1 MKNFL
6 ADRIKNIEKSEIRK
20 IFDKAPDDSINL
32 GLGEIQFPTPKILT
46 DYAQEILEEGKFF
59 YTPNAGLKELREAI
73 SGYYN
78 KSIPDNVCVT
88 VGAEEAIFATLFSFI
103 NPGDEVL
110 IANPTFLAYKTI
122 IQMVGGIHFYFD
134 LEPENNFKLK
144 KDSFIQKI
152 SSKTKMVILNNPSN
166 PLGICYKSDE
176 INFIVK
182 TCIENDILIVVDE
195 VYRDLFLEKRPD
207 TFLNFEGKI
216 IVISGLSK
224 SLCMTGW
231 RIGWAISNHPELIK
245 PIIVVHQYI
254 CTCAPYISQR
264 VAIKAL
270 SKEGLKAQEDIR
282 IKLKQN
288 HDLLIKFIQNELP
301 GSKILFNTS
310 SPYLF
315 INFGID
321 DVVLSKKSIEKG
333 LIIIHGSAFGSNGKN
348 WIRINYGLEKN
359 KLINGLKKLRNTI
372 HN

>member
-1 MKNFL
+1 MENYL

-20 IFDKAPDDSINL
+20 IFDKAPVDSINL

-46 DYAQEILEEGKFF
+46 DYAQEILEEGDIN
-59 YTPNAGLKELREAI
+59 YTSTAGLRELREAI

-88 VGAEEAIFATLFSFI
+88 VGAEEAIFATSFSFI
-103 NPGDEVL
+103 NPGDEIL

-122 IQMVGGIHFYFD
+122 IQIVGGIPVYFD
-134 LEPENNFKLK
+134 LDPENNFELK

-176 INFIVK
+176 INFIIK

-195 VYRDLFLEKRPD
+195 VYRDLFLEKKQD
-207 TFLNFEGKI
+207 TFLNLKGKI

-245 PIIVVHQYI
+245 PITVVHQYI

-282 IKLKQN
+282 ITLKQN
-288 HDLLIKFIQNELP
+288 HNLLTKFIKEKFP
-301 GSKILFNTS
+301 DSKFLSNTS

-315 INFGID
+315 INFGIN

-333 LIIIHGSAFGSNGKN
+333 LIIIPGSTFGSNGKN
-348 WIRINYGLEKN
+348 WMRINYGLEKN
-359 KLINGLKKLRNTI
+359 KLINGLLKLKKIIYN
-372 HN
+372 